1 MTDLVLV
8 KNRVS
13 WFKLS
18 WIKTKLSGLIP
29 IIASTSLLWLLIV
42 VWTPE
47 QSSAT
52 TRHDRAPANTEKEWL
67 VINILIVW
75 KDCERFNF
83 FEWANKNLWN
93 SEVKNHVIIKSCLPN
108 LIFWNSNFGILFK
121 KLYKK
126 MKNKTARQQNNNRGG
141 RKTLAYEGEARNPDI
156 FLFTVCS
163 VWKESAASWSPDW
176 KTNPDI
182 WH

>member
-1 MTDLVLV
+1 MRIEFGRAVQPMTDLVLV

-75 KDCERFNF
+75 KYFVKDFIFLSQPTKIGPIFRK
-83 FEWANKNLWN
+83 KNLWN
-93 SEVKNHVIIKSCLPN
+93 SEVKNHVIIKSCPPN
-108 LIFWNSNFGILFK
+108 LIFWL
-121 KLYKK
+121 
-126 MKNKTARQQNNNRGG
+126 KNHFQK
-141 RKTLAYEGEARNPDI
+141 Y
-156 FLFTVCS
+156 
-163 VWKESAASWSPDW
+163 SADLWP
-176 KTNPDI
+176 
-182 WH
+182 